1 MEFTNI
7 DVIEIMRLKEHL
19 KKNADKDEWFEIGGE
34 SAKLLYKYIT
44 SIENT
49 LECLQD
55 YMNKDTEKEE
65 K

>member
-19 KKNADKDEWFEIGGE
+19 KKNADKDEWFEINGE

-49 LECLQD
+49 LEVLQD
-55 YMNKDTEKEE
+55 
-65 K
+65 